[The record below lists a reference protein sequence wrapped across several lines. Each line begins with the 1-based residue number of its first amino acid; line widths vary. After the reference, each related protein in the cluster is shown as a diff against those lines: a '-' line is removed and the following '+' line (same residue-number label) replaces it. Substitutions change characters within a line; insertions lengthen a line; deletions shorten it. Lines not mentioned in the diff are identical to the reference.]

1 MVMYYD
7 CGGKFSAKGFLT
19 NTPHAA
25 QVPVPR
31 AGKTQMGGH
40 TEIINYGHYFGNI
53 LLQKASEGAKEL
65 SYQISSNGRFT
76 QAAGTHSYL
85 SAEVVVINTS
95 ISTTD
100 LSAFC
105 CLCS

>member
-25 QVPVPR
+25 QVPVPL

-53 LLQKASEGAKEL
+53 LLQKAGARESRNSVTKLAATEGSLKRWTRQL
-65 SYQISSNGRFT
+65 
-76 QAAGTHSYL
+76 L
-85 SAEVVVINTS
+85 K
-95 ISTTD
+95 
-100 LSAFC
+100 C
-105 CLCS
+105 

>member
-25 QVPVPR
+25 QVPVPL

-40 TEIINYGHYFGNI
+40 TEIINSGHYFGNI
-53 LLQKASEGAKEL
+53 LLRKAGARDSRNSLTKL
-65 SYQISSNGRFT
+65 
-76 QAAGTHSYL
+76 AAT
-85 SAEVVVINTS
+85 E
-95 ISTTD
+95 
-100 LSAFC
+100 
-105 CLCS
+105 CSLKQLEHTAT

>member
-25 QVPVPR
+25 QVPVPL

-40 TEIINYGHYFGNI
+40 TEIINNGHYFGNI
-53 LLQKASEGAKEL
+53 LLQKAGARESRNSVTKLAATEGSLKQLEHTA
-65 SYQISSNGRFT
+65 T
-76 QAAGTHSYL
+76 
-85 SAEVVVINTS
+85 
-95 ISTTD
+95 
-100 LSAFC
+100 
-105 CLCS
+105 